1 MVFEHTSATLPR
13 QSVSTFGREILTMV
27 EKREAA
33 AIALT
38 MDAEFANA
46 VALKT
51 LTLDAATG
59 RVAEARSSK
68 FKFWS

>member
-1 MVFEHTSATLPR
+1 
-13 QSVSTFGREILTMV
+13 MV

-38 MDAEFANA
+38 MDVEFANA
-46 VALKT
+46 VASKT
-51 LTLDAATG
+51 LTLDGATG
-59 RVAEARSSK
+59 RVAETRSGR